1 MVGKRKA
8 NAMMEQISKM
18 AKQNNEEKE
27 EQEKE
32 TKAAIGDGVKNGN
45 KGRALR
51 PSLEVFKQLRPSA

>member
-1 MVGKRKA
+1 MESMVGKRKA

-32 TKAAIGDGVKNGN
+32 TKAAIGDG
-45 KGRALR
+45 
-51 PSLEVFKQLRPSA
+51 